1 MVEKLREVLESNLP
15 MTQKMDKVK
24 ELIKEMYQKVDTYD
38 LIETLMDKRFSYKS
52 KGKIEELEILAIE
65 ELLEERI
72 ETISPVDQNLLT
84 AKINIKERLLEEEIE
99 ANKKKLLPSES
110 IMKNSEE
117 LTKKDLNYKRVM
129 YNYYNFDSTNEED
142 TIANNLNRKVSI
154 ERGQKQIELLEK
166 YKKELN
172 RPKNLSK

>member
-15 MTQKMDKVK
+15 MTQKMDI
-24 ELIKEMYQKVDTYD
+24 IKEMYQKVYTYD

-84 AKINIKERLLEEEIE
+84 AKINIKERLLEEKIE
-99 ANKKKLLPSES
+99 ANKKKLLSSES

-154 ERGQKQIELLEK
+154 ERGQNQIELLEK